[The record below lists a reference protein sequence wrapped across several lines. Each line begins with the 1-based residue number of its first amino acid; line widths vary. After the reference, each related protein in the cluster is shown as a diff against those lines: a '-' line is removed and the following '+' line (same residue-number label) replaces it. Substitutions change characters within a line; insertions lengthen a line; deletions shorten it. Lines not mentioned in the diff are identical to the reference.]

1 MLNPDFSEMLSA
13 LSAENAEFLVVGG
26 YALSAHGYPRATG
39 DIDIWIRTTE
49 ENAARVYAALK
60 RFKAPLSRLTAA
72 DLTEPDVVFQI
83 GVAPNRI
90 DILTSVDGVDF
101 DEAWAD
107 RKTVELGD
115 QTVAVMGREH
125 LIKNKKAIGRPRD
138 LADVAELERL
148 AWDS

>member
-1 MLNPDFSEMLSA
+1 MLNPDFSDMLSA

-39 DIDIWIRTTE
+39 DIDIWIRATE

-60 RFKAPLSRLTAA
+60 RFKAPLSRLTEA

-90 DILTSVDGVDF
+90 DILTSIDAVDF

-107 RKTVELGD
+107 RKTVELGG

>member
-1 MLNPDFSEMLSA
+1 MLNPDFSDMLSA

-39 DIDIWIRTTE
+39 DIDIWIRATE

-60 RFKAPLSRLTAA
+60 RFKAPLSRLTEA

-90 DILTSVDGVDF
+90 DILTSIDAVDF

-107 RKTVELGD
+107 RKTVELGG

-148 AWDS
+148 GWDG